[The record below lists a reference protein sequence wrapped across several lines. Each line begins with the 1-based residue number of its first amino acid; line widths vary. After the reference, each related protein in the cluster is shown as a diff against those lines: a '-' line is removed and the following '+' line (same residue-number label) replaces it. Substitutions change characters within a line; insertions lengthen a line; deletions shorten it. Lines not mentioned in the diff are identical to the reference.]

1 VRDIYQQRQIGKIA
15 QVLADAP
22 AATAA
27 QEEAPWNPPSALKRW
42 TCGLAQAAAM
52 PALVAL
58 RMAQWLAPFFTYHFF
73 TGDPGDSVARA
84 IAASVAVFLLA
95 TLAEFAIAIA
105 GKWLIAGRLKAG
117 SYRCGAGPITAGG
130 WPTGWWKRHR
140 PICCPVLR

>member
-1 VRDIYQQRQIGKIA
+1 MESTVGTQTLDLR
-15 QVLADAP
+15 
-22 AATAA
+22 
-27 QEEAPWNPPSALKRW
+27 
-42 TCGLAQAAAM
+42 LAQAAAM

-117 SYRCGAGPITAGG
+117 STRGAGPITAGG